1 MENTIT
7 TPAQPT
13 ELCNYCST
21 KIENDDSFC
30 TNCGYPIKGTD
41 FEQRSFVAARNNID
55 IDMNEFNKTLKSA
68 TMSLYYLAGIFV
80 ISGLISFFMNKDNAD
95 VLAIVLPNFILA
107 ILFLVLGSFSRKK
120 TLACLVSGL
129 SLYIIVQVLNAIA
142 DPVSIGRGIIMK
154 IIIIGYLI
162 NGIKS
167 AINIEKIKKEN
178 NIA

>member
-1 MENTIT
+1 
-7 TPAQPT
+7 
-13 ELCNYCST
+13 
-21 KIENDDSFC
+21 
-30 TNCGYPIKGTD
+30 
-41 FEQRSFVAARNNID
+41 
-55 IDMNEFNKTLKSA
+55 MNEFNKTLKSA